1 MPPAP
6 VLLLLAAGASRR
18 MRGADKL
25 MEPVE
30 GEPLLR
36 LQARRGIEAG
46 LTVLVTLPPDRPER
60 WAALEGLAVRRV
72 PVPDAGEGL
81 AASIRA
87 GVAAAP
93 PDAAVLLLL
102 ADLPEIEAADLARM
116 AALHR
121 AAPDALLRAT
131 AADGQPGHPILFPAD
146 LRAELQALKGDQ
158 GARRILERAGGR
170 LRLVPLAGT
179 RAVTDLDT
187 PEDWALWRVRTGH

>member
-46 LTVLVTLPPDRPER
+46 LAVLVTLPPDRPER
-60 WAALEGLAVRRV
+60 WATLEGLAVRRV
-72 PVPDAGEGL
+72 PVTDAGEGL

-121 AAPDALLRAT
+121 AAPDTLLRAT
-131 AADGQPGHPILFPAD
+131 AADGRPGHPILFPAD
-146 LRAELQALKGDQ
+146 LRPELQTLEGDQ
-158 GARRILERAGGR
+158 GARRILERAAGR

-187 PEDWALWRVRTGH
+187 PEDWALWRARTGH